1 MDSIGVKAT
10 LPSVVLSIHPKHRQH
25 RYMSSLNET
34 VLVPRSGVTEVEG
47 ALDAAQDALVLLSQ
61 RLQALGHCLG
71 VGHDLV
77 LADHR
82 HPWSQ
87 DPGVLNQPQAVF
99 TEALQ

>member
-1 MDSIGVKAT
+1 MRVLQVLYSPSIPNIIFK
-10 LPSVVLSIHPKHRQH
+10 H